1 MRFKSIVLCAA
12 IVPLFTCEPANAA
25 RIADPSLGLTIE
37 IPSDWSELPTT
48 AVNNDTGSFER
59 DNPELA
65 DAVRNHGFIP
75 NHLFGRTPNPASPFA
90 ASVNLSR
97 QAATRVKGQS
107 DRQALLAFLN
117 TRKMP
122 TADLLAPPEIVTVS
136 GKVTGHLRLRMN
148 LNAGDTSIP
157 VTMEE
162 WVIPRGT
169 YYLVVGASYHT
180 DPASGDRAEV
190 MEIVNS
196 LHFTESPAASPEKS

>member
-1 MRFKSIVLCAA
+1 MLFAA
-12 IVPLFTCEPANAA
+12 LAPLFTCGPANAA
-25 RIADPSLGLTIE
+25 RIADLSLGLTIE

-48 AVNNDTGSFER
+48 EVNNDTGSFER

-97 QAATRVKGQS
+97 QPATPLKGQS

-117 TRKMP
+117 TREMP
-122 TADLLAPPEIVTVS
+122 TADLLTPPEIVILA
-136 GKVTGHLRLRMN
+136 GRATGHMRLTIN
-148 LNAGDTSIP
+148 LNAGDASIP
-157 VTMEE
+157 ITMEE
-162 WVIPRGT
+162 WAIPRGT